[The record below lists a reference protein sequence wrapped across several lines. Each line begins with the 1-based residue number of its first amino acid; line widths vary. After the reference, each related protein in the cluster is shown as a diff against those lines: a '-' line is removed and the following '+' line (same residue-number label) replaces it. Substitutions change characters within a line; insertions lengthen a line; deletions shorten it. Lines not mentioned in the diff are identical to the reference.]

1 LASSPSASASPAPG
15 EASGSGHR
23 PTCLLTVDVED
34 WRDAHLAGGTAA
46 DGPASDLERPLSL
59 LLDLLAAHRARAT
72 FFVLGR
78 LARHHPDLIR
88 RLGRDHEVATHG
100 QTHTDLRR
108 LDPARLRAEIRDSRH
123 LLEDVTGRPIGGY
136 RAPNWSL
143 GAVLPWGAEV
153 IAAEGLAYDS
163 SLIPGRGLWFLPGA
177 RVPRGPHRLAGTAV
191 WEFPPTVVDLGFASA
206 PAAGGAFLRLL
217 PTAAILAILDGARA
231 RGERPHLHVHPWE
244 VGPAAPAAGAAGRR
258 QRLLRAGAG
267 GVAAKLAAIL
277 GRYEAT
283 AIGDV
288 CGRAA
293 ERAA

>member
-1 LASSPSASASPAPG
+1 
-15 EASGSGHR
+15 
-23 PTCLLTVDVED
+23 VDVED
-34 WRDAHLAGGTAA
+34 WRDARLAGAAAA
-46 DGPASDLERPLSL
+46 DEPAPGLERPLAL
-59 LLDLLAAHRARAT
+59 LLDLFAARAARAT

-78 LARHHPDLIR
+78 LARHHPELIR

-108 LDPARLRAEIRDSRH
+108 LDPARLRVEIRDSRRR
-123 LLEDVTGRPIGGY
+123 LEDVTGRPVGGY

-143 GAVLPWGAEV
+143 GAALPWGAEV

-177 RVPRGPHRLAGTAV
+177 RVPRAPHRLAGTAV
-191 WEFPPTVVDLGFASA
+191 WEFPPTVVDIGFASA

-217 PTAAILAILDGARA
+217 PAAAILAILDAARA
-231 RGERPHLHVHPWE
+231 SGERPHLHVHPWE
-244 VGPAAPAAGAAGRR
+244 IGPATPVAGAAGRR

-267 GVAAKLAAIL
+267 RVAAKLAAIL